1 MMQQNA
7 YIAGVGMTTF
17 SKHQDRTLKSLTQE
31 AVGLALQDAGLEAKE
46 LEAAYFGTAATAVT
60 VGQVMIPGQV
70 ALREMGIGR
79 IPVINVENACAS
91 AATAFQQACTMVTAG
106 VYDVVLAIGSEKLY
120 CEDKQKTFSVFAGA
134 VDFEGFEEV
143 SKELYGRIK
152 AAGVDVDEA
161 GAGSKRSLFMDVYA
175 AMAVEHMRDYG
186 TTREDFA
193 AVSAKTSFH
202 GSLNPKA
209 QFQEVL
215 SVEDVLN
222 AREIS
227 YPLTL
232 AMCSPI
238 GDGSAAAV
246 IVSEKI
252 AKRLGL
258 ANMVAVKSS
267 VLRSG
272 WDIGENEPSVTE
284 VVAKEAYEEAG
295 VGPDDV
301 DVIELHDASSP
312 AELMYYESLGLCPKG
327 EGARFIT
334 EGHSRLG
341 GSTPVNPSG
350 GLLRKGHPVG
360 ATGLAQIT
368 ELADQLRGRAGMR
381 QVEGARIGLAENG
394 GGFIRSDAAAMVIT
408 VLEK

>member
-1 MMQQNA
+1 MQQNA
-7 YIAGVGMTTF
+7 YIAGVGMTSF
-17 SKHQDRTLKSLTQE
+17 GKHQDRTLKSLTQE
-31 AVGLALQDAGLEAKE
+31 AVGIALKDAGLEARE

-60 VGQVMIPGQV
+60 VGQVMVPGQV

-106 VYDVVLAIGSEKLY
+106 LYDVVLAIGSEKLY
-120 CEDKQKTFSVFAGA
+120 CEDKQKTFSVFTGA
-134 VDFEGFEEV
+134 VDFESFDSV
-143 SKELYGRIK
+143 SADLYKRIE
-152 AAGVDVDEA
+152 AAGIKTDA
-161 GAGSKRSLFMDVYA
+161 GGAGSNRSLFMDIYA
-175 AMAVEHMRDYG
+175 AMALGHMRDYG

-209 QFQEVL
+209 QFKDVL
-215 SVEDVLN
+215 SVDDVLG

-246 IVSEKI
+246 IVSEKM

-258 ANMVAVKSS
+258 ANMVRVKCS

-272 WDIGENEPSVTE
+272 WDIDENEPGVTE
-284 VVAKEAYEEAG
+284 VVAKEAYEQSG
-295 VGPDDV
+295 VGPEDLDV
-301 DVIELHDASSP
+301 VELHDASSP
-312 AELMYYESLGLCPKG
+312 AELMYYETLGLCAKG
-327 EGARFIT
+327 EGARFIG
-334 EGHSRLG
+334 EGHSKLG
-341 GSTPVNPSG
+341 GKTPVNPSG

-360 ATGLAQIT
+360 ATGLAQIA
-368 ELADQLRGRAGMR
+368 ELTDQLRGRADKR
-381 QVEGARIGLAENG
+381 QVEGARIALAENG
-394 GGFIRSDAAAMVIT
+394 GGYIGSDAAAMVIT

>member
-1 MMQQNA
+1 MQQNA
-7 YIAGVGMTTF
+7 YIAGVGMTPF
-17 SKHQDRTLKSLTQE
+17 GKHQDRTLKSLTQE
-31 AVGLALQDAGLEAKE
+31 AVAAALQDAGVDAKQ

-60 VGQVMIPGQV
+60 VGQVMVPGQV

-79 IPVINVENACAS
+79 IPVVNVENACAS

-106 VYDVVLAIGSEKLY
+106 LYDVVLAIGSEKLY
-120 CEDKQKTFSVFAGA
+120 CEDREKTFSVFTGA
-134 VDFEGFEEV
+134 VDFESFDEV
-143 SKELYGRIK
+143 SDALYERIE
-152 AAGVDVDEA
+152 AAGIHTEA
-161 GAGSKRSLFMDVYA
+161 AGGNRSLFMDIYA
-175 AMAVEHMRDYG
+175 AWALGHMREYG

-209 QFQEVL
+209 QFREELTVEQVL
-215 SVEDVLN
+215 G

-246 IVSEKI
+246 IVSEKV
-252 AKRLGL
+252 AQRLGM
-258 ANMVAVKSS
+258 NDMVKVRTS

-272 WDIGENEPSVTE
+272 WDIGENEPGVTE

-295 VGPDDV
+295 IGPEDL

-327 EGARFIT
+327 EGARFIN

-341 GSTPVNPSG
+341 GKTPVNPSG

-360 ATGLAQIT
+360 ATGLAQIA
-368 ELADQLRGRAGMR
+368 ELTDQLRGRADKR
-381 QVEGARIGLAENG
+381 QVSGARVALAENG
-394 GGFIRSDAAAMVIT
+394 GGYIGSDAAAMVIS

>member
-1 MMQQNA
+1 MQQKA
-7 YIAGVGMTTF
+7 YIAGVGMTSF

-31 AVGLALQDAGLEAKE
+31 AVAAALADAGIEAKE

-79 IPVINVENACAS
+79 IPVVNVENACAS

-106 VYDVVLAIGSEKLY
+106 LYDVVLAIGSEKLY
-120 CEDKQKTFSVFAGA
+120 CEDKQKTFSVFSGA
-134 VDFEGFEEV
+134 VDFESFDEV
-143 SKELYGRIK
+143 SDALYKRIE
-152 AAGVDVDEA
+152 AAGIKTDT
-161 GAGSKRSLFMDVYA
+161 GAGSNRSLFMDVYA
-175 AMAVEHMRDYG
+175 ATALAHMRDYG

-193 AVSAKTSFH
+193 EVSAKTSFH

-209 QFQEVL
+209 QFREALTAEEVL
-215 SVEDVLN
+215 
-222 AREIS
+222 ATREIS

-246 IVSEKI
+246 IVSEKV
-252 AKRLGL
+252 AKRLGTGD
-258 ANMVAVKSS
+258 MVKIKSS

-284 VVAKEAYEEAG
+284 VVAKEVYEESG
-295 VGPDDV
+295 IGPEDI

-312 AELMYYESLGLCPKG
+312 AELIYYESLGLCPKG
-327 EGARFIT
+327 EGAQFIR

-341 GSTPVNPSG
+341 GKTPVNPSG

-368 ELADQLRGRAGMR
+368 ELTDQLRGRADKR
-381 QVEGARIGLAENG
+381 QVEGARIALAENG
-394 GGFIRSDAAAMVIT
+394 GGWIGSDAAAMVIT

>member
-1 MMQQNA
+1 MQQNA

-17 SKHQDRTLKSLTQE
+17 AKHQDRTLKSLTQE
-31 AVGLALQDAGLEAKE
+31 AVGFALKDAGLEPHE

-60 VGQVMIPGQV
+60 VGQVMVPGQV
-70 ALREMGIGR
+70 ALREMGIGG
-79 IPVINVENACAS
+79 IPVVNVENACAS

-106 VYDVVLAIGSEKLY
+106 LYDIVLAIGSEKLY
-120 CEDKQKTFSVFAGA
+120 CEDKQKTFSVFTGA
-134 VDFEGFEEV
+134 VDYESFDEV
-143 SKELYGRIK
+143 SEGLYKRIE
-152 AAGVDVDEA
+152 AAGIETDS
-161 GAGSKRSLFMDVYA
+161 GAGSNRSLFMDIYA
-175 AMAVEHMRDYG
+175 AMALSHMRDYG

-209 QFQEVL
+209 QFKDVL
-215 SVEDVLN
+215 SVDDVLN
-222 AREIS
+222 ARDIS

-252 AKRLGL
+252 AKRLGK
-258 ANMVAVKSS
+258 NNTVSVKSS

-284 VVAKEAYEEAG
+284 VVSKEAYEQAAI
-295 VGPDDV
+295 GPDDL

-312 AELMYYESLGLCPKG
+312 AELMYYESLGLCEKG
-327 EGARFIT
+327 EGARFIN
-334 EGHSRLG
+334 EGHSKLG
-341 GSTPVNPSG
+341 GKTPVNPSG

-360 ATGLAQIT
+360 ATGLAQIA
-368 ELADQLRGRAGMR
+368 ELTDQLRGRAGKR
-381 QVEGARIGLAENG
+381 QVDGARTALAENG
-394 GGFIRSDAAAMVIT
+394 GGYIGSDAAAMVIT

>member
-1 MMQQNA
+1 MQQQA
-7 YIAGVGMTTF
+7 YIAGVGMTSF

-31 AVGLALQDAGLEAKE
+31 AVRAALDDAGMSTDE
-46 LEAAYFGTAATAVT
+46 LQAAYFGTAATAVT
-60 VGQVMIPGQV
+60 VGQVMVPGQV
-70 ALREMGIGR
+70 ALREMGVGR
-79 IPVINVENACAS
+79 IPVVNVENACAS

-106 VYDVVLAIGSEKLY
+106 LYDVVLAIGSEKLY
-120 CEDKQKTFSVFAGA
+120 CEDKQKTFSVFTGA
-134 VDFEGFEEV
+134 VDYESFEDV
-143 SKELYGRIK
+143 SEKLYERIK
-152 AAGVDVDEA
+152 AAGVETDAD
-161 GAGSKRSLFMDVYA
+161 GAGRQRSLFMDVYA

-186 TTREDFA
+186 TTQEDFA
-193 AVSAKTSFH
+193 NVSAKTSFH

-209 QFQEVL
+209 QFQDVL
-215 SVEDVLN
+215 TVDEVLN

-252 AKRLGL
+252 AKQRGLG
-258 ANMVAVKSS
+258 NMVKVRSS
-267 VLRSG
+267 VLQSG

-284 VVAKEAYEEAG
+284 VVAKTAYDGAG
-295 VGPDDV
+295 IGPEDI

-312 AELMYYESLGLCPKG
+312 AELMYYESLGLCAKG
-327 EGARFIT
+327 EGGRFVQ

-341 GSTPVNPSG
+341 GKIPVNPSG

-368 ELADQLRGRAGMR
+368 ELADQLRGRADKR
-381 QVEGARIGLAENG
+381 QVDGARIGLAENG
-394 GGFIRSDAAAMVIT
+394 GGYIGSDAAAMVIT

>member
-1 MMQQNA
+1 MQQNA
-7 YIAGVGMTTF
+7 YIAGVGMTPF
-17 SKHQDRTLKSLTQE
+17 GKHQDRTLKSLTQE
-31 AVGLALQDAGLEAKE
+31 AVAAALQDAGVDAKQ

-60 VGQVMIPGQV
+60 VGQVMVPGQV

-79 IPVINVENACAS
+79 IPVVNVENACAS

-106 VYDVVLAIGSEKLY
+106 LYDVVLAIGSEKLY
-120 CEDKQKTFSVFAGA
+120 CEDREKTFSVFTGA
-134 VDFEGFEEV
+134 VDFESFDEV
-143 SKELYGRIK
+143 SDALYERIE
-152 AAGVDVDEA
+152 AAGIHTEA
-161 GAGSKRSLFMDVYA
+161 AGGNRSLFMDIYA
-175 AMAVEHMRDYG
+175 AWALGHMREYG

-209 QFQEVL
+209 QFRDAL
-215 SVEDVLN
+215 SVEQVLG

-238 GDGSAAAV
+238 GDGSASAV

-252 AKRLGL
+252 AKRLGM
-258 ANMVAVKSS
+258 NDMVRVRTS

-272 WDIGENEPSVTE
+272 WDIGENEPGVTE
-284 VVAKEAYEEAG
+284 TVAKEAYEEAG
-295 VGPDDV
+295 IGPEDI

-327 EGARFIT
+327 EGARFIN

-341 GSTPVNPSG
+341 GKTPVNPSG

-360 ATGLAQIT
+360 ATGLAQIA
-368 ELADQLRGRAGMR
+368 ELTDQLRGRADKR
-381 QVEGARIGLAENG
+381 QVSGARVALAENG
-394 GGFIRSDAAAMVIT
+394 GGYIGSDAAAMVIS

>member
-1 MMQQNA
+1 MQQNA
-7 YIAGVGMTTF
+7 YIAGVGMTPF
-17 SKHQDRTLKSLTQE
+17 GKHQDRTLKSLTQE
-31 AVGLALQDAGLEAKE
+31 AVAAALQDAGVDAKQ

-60 VGQVMIPGQV
+60 VGQVMVPGQV

-79 IPVINVENACAS
+79 IPVVNVENACAS

-106 VYDVVLAIGSEKLY
+106 LYDVVLAIGSEKLY
-120 CEDKQKTFSVFAGA
+120 CEDREKTFSVFTGA
-134 VDFEGFEEV
+134 VDFESFDEV
-143 SKELYGRIK
+143 SDALYERIE
-152 AAGVDVDEA
+152 AAGIHTEA
-161 GAGSKRSLFMDVYA
+161 AGGNRSLFMDIYA
-175 AMAVEHMRDYG
+175 AWALGHMREYG

-209 QFQEVL
+209 QFREELTVEQVL
-215 SVEDVLN
+215 G

-246 IVSEKI
+246 IVSEKV
-252 AKRLGL
+252 AQRLGM
-258 ANMVAVKSS
+258 NDMVKVRTS

-272 WDIGENEPSVTE
+272 WDIGENEPGVTE

-295 VGPDDV
+295 IGPEDL

-327 EGARFIT
+327 EGARFIN

-341 GSTPVNPSG
+341 GKTPVNPSG

-360 ATGLAQIT
+360 ATGLAQIA
-368 ELADQLRGRAGMR
+368 ELTDQLRGRDGKR
-381 QVEGARIGLAENG
+381 QVSGARIALAENG
-394 GGFIRSDAAAMVIT
+394 GGYIGSDAAAMVIS